1 MEPTKKKG
9 FFRGLIDKISGVV
22 APPEAPAEPEQQW
35 QQETFAEEPPVIERT
50 EQPVFEKLVVSP
62 PPPPPPAAPE
72 PPPAPAAKPGF
83 FERLKMGLQKTKDGL
98 IGRIDAL
105 VLGKKEIDADT
116 LEELEEILI
125 TSDMGVKTTVELIRV
140 LEQRLG
146 RNELKDGQA
155 LKNTIKEEIL
165 QRLNAHHSELDIRGR
180 HPFVLLVIGVNG
192 VGKTTTIGK
201 LASRYTAEG
210 KKVLLAAA
218 DTFRAA
224 AAEQLVVWGERSGV
238 DVIRHKEGADPSAV
252 VFDACKA
259 AIARDVD
266 ILIIDTAG
274 RMHTKVNLME
284 EMKKIRRVITR
295 EIPDAPHETL
305 LVVDA
310 ATGQNAISQA
320 RLFKEAAGVSGI
332 ALTKLDGTAKGGIV
346 VAISHEFALPVRYIG
361 VGETIDD
368 LRDFN
373 PREFTDALFQ
383 A

>member
-1 MEPTKKKG
+1 MEQQPQKG
-9 FFRGLIDKISGVV
+9 FFRGLMAKLSGS
-22 APPEAPAEPEQQW
+22 EAD
-35 QQETFAEEPPVIERT
+35 
-50 EQPVFEKLVVSP
+50 VSP
-62 PPPPPPAAPE
+62 QPAADTLQE
-72 PPPAPAAKPGF
+72 SSPPAPAPAPPTSL
-83 FERLKMGLQKTKDGL
+83 FERLKQGLKKTKDGL
-98 IGRIDAL
+98 VGRIDTL

-125 TSDMGVKTTVELIRV
+125 TSDMGVKTTVELIRT

-146 RNELKDGQA
+146 RNELKDGEA
-155 LKNTIKEEIL
+155 LRLALKEEIL
-165 QRLNAHHSELDIRGR
+165 SRLTAHHTPLEIGGQS
-180 HPFVLLVIGVNG
+180 PFVLLVIGVNG

-201 LASRYTAEG
+201 LASRFSSDG

-224 AAEQLVVWGERSGV
+224 AAEQLTVWGDRSGC

-259 AIARDVD
+259 ALARQVD

-274 RMHTKVNLME
+274 RLHTKVNLME
-284 EMKKIRRVITR
+284 EMKKIRRVIGR
-295 EIPDAPHETL
+295 EIPGAPHETL
-305 LVVDA
+305 LVLDA

-320 RLFKEAAGVSGI
+320 RLFKEAAGVTGI

-346 VAISHEFALPVRYIG
+346 AAVSHEFALPVRYIG
-361 VGETIDD
+361 VGESIDD
-368 LRDFN
+368 LRDFD

>member
-1 MEPTKKKG
+1 MEQTKKKG
-9 FFRGLIDKISGVV
+9 FFRGLMDKLSGTV
-22 APPEAPAEPEQQW
+22 APPVEPSEPARE
-35 QQETFAEEPPVIERT
+35 QETDYLREEASP
-50 EQPVFEKLVVSP
+50 QPE
-62 PPPPPPAAPE
+62 PE
-72 PPPAPAAKPGF
+72 PPAPIETPVVPVPPQPPPVEPPAKPGF
-83 FERLKMGLQKTKDGL
+83 FERLKQGLQKTKDGL
-98 IGRIDAL
+98 VGRIDAL
-105 VLGKKEIDADT
+105 ILGKKEIDAET

-125 TSDMGVKTTVELIRV
+125 TSDVGVKTTVELIRT

-155 LKNTIKEEIL
+155 LKGALKEEIL
-165 QRLNAHHSELDIRGR
+165 QRLNAHHAHLDIASRR
-180 HPFVLLVIGVNG
+180 PFVLLVIGVNG

-201 LASRYTAEG
+201 LASRFTSSG
-210 KKVLLAAA
+210 TKVLLAAA

-224 AAEQLVVWGERSGV
+224 AAEQLVAWGERSGV

-259 AIARDVD
+259 AVARDVD
-266 ILIIDTAG
+266 ILIVDTAG

-284 EMKKIRRVITR
+284 EMKKIRRVISR

-310 ATGQNAISQA
+310 ATGQNAVSQA
-320 RLFKEAAGVSGI
+320 RLFKEAAGVTGI
-332 ALTKLDGTAKGGIV
+332 ALTKLDGTARGGIV
-346 VAISHEFALPVRYIG
+346 VAVSHEFSLPVRYIG
-361 VGETIDD
+361 VGEAIDD
-368 LRDFN
+368 LRDFD